1 MLSIDC
7 INITFV
13 LQIRLISTLKNG
25 NIRTLRINKKKKEE
39 QTLPFYKG
47 KETDIRM
54 TAEQCKS
61 ACSRPFFAA

>member
-25 NIRTLRINKKKKEE
+25 NIRTLRINKRKKEE

-54 TAEQCKS
+54 TAEQCKLLR
-61 ACSRPFFAA
+61 CRPFCAA